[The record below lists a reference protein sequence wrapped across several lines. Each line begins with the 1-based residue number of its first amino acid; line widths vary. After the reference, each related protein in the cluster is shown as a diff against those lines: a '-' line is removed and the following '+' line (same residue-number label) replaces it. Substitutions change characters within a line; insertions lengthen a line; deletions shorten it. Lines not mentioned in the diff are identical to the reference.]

1 MRLRRQQKT
10 NLISPSDMANES
22 IDWYLSSISRV
33 PLLTATQEIE
43 LGKVIS
49 KWMTLRESGVE
60 ASAFTPDQKRIYKRG
75 RRAYEKMYAANLR
88 LVVSVA
94 KKYARITNSLELM
107 DLVQEGNCGL
117 SRAVEKFDY
126 SRGYKFSTYAYWWIR
141 QGITRAISQ
150 TDNTVRLPIHMNE
163 KMAKI
168 KQFALQFT
176 TTYGYVPSSAL
187 IAEEFD
193 IDLKE
198 LDHLNNMASGCVSL
212 HSNSRDDESMLID
225 LIAAPEAEEN
235 EFDDFERSRIYD
247 LVPVVTKNL
256 DEKNKEVIQLAFF
269 SHVPITNRAIGR
281 MVGVSGERVRQTTT
295 TAKTRLRK
303 EYIERYGIREVA
315 A

>member
-1 MRLRRQQKT
+1 MACFRFLALT
-10 NLISPSDMANES
+10 DMANES
-22 IDWYLSSISRV
+22 IDWYLRSISRV

-43 LGKVIS
+43 LGRVIS
-49 KWMTLRESGVE
+49 EWMALRESGVE
-60 ASAFTPDQKRIYKRG
+60 ASAFTPDQKRLNKRG

-88 LVVSVA
+88 LVVNVA

-107 DLVQEGNCGL
+107 DLVQEGNFGL

-150 TDNTVRLPIHMNE
+150 TDNTVRVPIHLTE
-163 KMAKI
+163 KMTKI
-168 KQFALQFT
+168 KQFVRQFT
-176 TTYGYVPSSAL
+176 TTHGYIPSSAL

-198 LDHLNNMASGCVSL
+198 LDHLNNMASGCISL
-212 HSNSRDDESMLID
+212 HSNTKDDESMLID

-235 EFDDFERSRIYD
+235 EFDDFERTRIYD
-247 LVPVVTKNL
+247 LVPVATKRL
-256 DEKNKEVIQLAFF
+256 DEKSKEVIQLAFF
-269 SHVPITNRAIGR
+269 SHAQLSNRAIGR
-281 MVGVSGERVRQTTT
+281 MVGISGERVRQTTT
-295 TAKTRLRK
+295 NAKNRLKR
-303 EYIERYGIREVA
+303 EYIARYGTREVA